1 MDFKLTSK
9 FKPAGDQ
16 VKAIEYLTKG
26 IESGV
31 KHQTLLGATGTGKTF
46 TMANIIQN
54 VGKTTLVLA
63 HNKTL
68 AAQLFGEFKEFFP
81 ENAVRYFVSYYDYYQ
96 PEAYVPQRDLF
107 IEKEAEINKDIEKY
121 RNASTQSL
129 LSRKDTIIIA
139 SVSCIYGLGDPE
151 DYMELTRTFKVGQK
165 YMRDKILTQLNDL
178 QYQRNSYDFEP
189 GTFRVRGEIID
200 IYLASEDHA
209 VKLVF
214 FGDTLEQISIVNPI
228 TAKVVD
234 TPDEVKIFPAKQFVT
249 PFEKLK
255 VAIPEIQKEL
265 KERIDYFNSK
275 GRILE
280 AKRIEQRVNFD
291 LEMLREVGYVS
302 GIENYSRIISGKQKG
317 EPPSTLLDY
326 FPKDWLLIVD
336 ESHVS
341 IPQVGGMYH
350 GDRARKENLVDYGF
364 RLPSALDNRPL
375 KFDEFNKRMDQAIYV
390 SATPA
395 EYELNLS
402 KQSVQDKLKE
412 NIVNKQKGDLPK
424 DYTGL
429 VEQIIRPTGLLDP
442 IVDIRPAFKENAES
456 LYKKLK
462 EHSLITEDMLVTKK
476 FEKNEDIVFKGQID
490 DLISEILKTVK
501 KKQRVLVTTLTK
513 RMSEEL
519 TNYLKEK
526 DVKVEYLHS
535 DREAIE
541 RIEILNSLRLGVFD
555 VVVGINLLREGLDLP
570 EVSLVAILDADKE
583 GFLRSQTSL
592 IQTMGRA
599 ARHSEGRVIMYA
611 DNVTG
616 SMERAVSETRRRRK
630 IQEEYNKENNIT
642 PVSIIKE
649 IKMSLE
655 RTEEEEVDE
664 FKQDLE
670 KKVEIYSSMDKKQ
683 KKEFIEELKIQMEMY
698 ADMTEFEKAARLR
711 DILKDLTKGN

>member
-81 ENAVRYFVSYYDYYQ
+81 DNAVRYFVSYYDYYQ

-107 IEKEAEINKDIEKY
+107 IEKEAQINKDIEKY

-139 SVSCIYGLGDPE
+139 SVSCIYGLGDPD
-151 DYMELTRTFKVGQK
+151 DYMELTRVFKVGEK

-209 VKLVF
+209 AKLEF
-214 FGDTLEQISIVNPI
+214 FGDILEKISIVNPI

-234 TPDEVKIFPAKQFVT
+234 TPSEVKIFPAKQFVT

-255 VAIPEIQKEL
+255 TAMPQIQKEL

-375 KFDEFNKRMDQAIYV
+375 KFDEFNKRIDQAIYV

-402 KQSVQDKLKE
+402 KQSVEEKLKE
-412 NIVNKQKGDLPK
+412 NIVNKQKGNLPE

-442 IVDIRPAFKENAES
+442 IVDIRPAFSENAES
-456 LYKKLK
+456 LYLKLK
-462 EHSLITEDMLVTKK
+462 EHSLLTKDMLVTKK
-476 FEKNEDIVFKGQID
+476 FEKQENIVFKGQID
-490 DLISEILKTVK
+490 DLISEILKTIK
-501 KKQRVLVTTLTK
+501 NKQRVLVTTLTK

-541 RIEILNSLRLGVFD
+541 RIEILNSLRKGVFD

-599 ARHSEGRVIMYA
+599 ARHSEGRVIM
-611 DNVTG
+611 
-616 SMERAVSETRRRRK
+616 
-630 IQEEYNKENNIT
+630 
-642 PVSIIKE
+642 
-649 IKMSLE
+649 
-655 RTEEEEVDE
+655 
-664 FKQDLE
+664 
-670 KKVEIYSSMDKKQ
+670 
-683 KKEFIEELKIQMEMY
+683 
-698 ADMTEFEKAARLR
+698 
-711 DILKDLTKGN
+711 